1 MAGRMGGRVLHDGVN
16 LDGYIAE
23 MSITP
28 ILLTALTV
36 VPLAFFSVKLINVRL
51 VGSLDFGN
59 LATKYVNRFGE
70 KWLVDFRTDE
80 RLLGTSDIQSLA
92 DLANSY
98 QVVTSVRFLPVSLPV
113 LLAHAV
119 LLAVPFLP
127 LALTKVPLDEL
138 IRRVAEKV
146 L

>member
-1 MAGRMGGRVLHDGVN
+1 MN